1 MSEALTSG
9 KQEVI
14 YQEISKWLDSGKYLP
29 GSQLPKELELVDDFQ
44 VARNTLRQALGRLES
59 EGRIVRIKNRGT
71 FVKEKEK
78 ELPPLT
84 LLVPHPYIFDARE
97 ESGCFYRQIMNALT
111 VSCTRLGTRVETI
124 PVTFDNK
131 PENVNFRQL
140 ANLDRNSRVLC
151 RNVWAGDRLFPEL
164 AKIGCRVAVLTTDT
178 FHLQLYDQYFKNWLV
193 FNYAVRDAVYR
204 LVKSLHGQGF
214 RRIGL
219 LAPYIDQTEH
229 PIMNG
234 YLEATGELGLGSLIR
249 IVPRHI
255 DGIPKDIFMNFCEH
269 NHPDAI
275 IFNPQSLWRMD
286 ANAGAH
292 RLLGIPETV
301 KLVGLS
307 NHEVCQRLNPPLAA
321 LDFHLEDICIKA
333 AEMLLDDQFSP
344 GRIDYPGEIVEYET
358 TLQYSQPT

>member
-124 PVTFDNK
+124 P
-131 PENVNFRQL
+131 E
-140 ANLDRNSRVLC
+140 
-151 RNVWAGDRLFPEL
+151 
-164 AKIGCRVAVLTTDT
+164 IGR
-178 FHLQLYDQYFKNWLV
+178 
-193 FNYAVRDAVYR
+193 
-204 LVKSLHGQGF
+204 
-214 RRIGL
+214 
-219 LAPYIDQTEH
+219 
-229 PIMNG
+229 
-234 YLEATGELGLGSLIR
+234 
-249 IVPRHI
+249 
-255 DGIPKDIFMNFCEH
+255 
-269 NHPDAI
+269 
-275 IFNPQSLWRMD
+275 
-286 ANAGAH
+286 AH
-292 RLLGIPETV
+292 V
-301 KLVGLS
+301 
-307 NHEVCQRLNPPLAA
+307 
-321 LDFHLEDICIKA
+321 
-333 AEMLLDDQFSP
+333 
-344 GRIDYPGEIVEYET
+344 
-358 TLQYSQPT
+358 